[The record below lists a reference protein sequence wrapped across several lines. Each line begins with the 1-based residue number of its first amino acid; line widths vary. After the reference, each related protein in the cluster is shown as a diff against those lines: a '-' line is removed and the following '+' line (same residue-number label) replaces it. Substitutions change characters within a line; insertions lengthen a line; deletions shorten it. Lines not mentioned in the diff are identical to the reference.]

1 MTNEPTHDESGKG
14 RPTPKRSESEA
25 ARKQGLTIPK
35 DAKAARIASRERDR
49 AARLE
54 ARAKM
59 MAGDPNYLPTRDR
72 GPARLEARNFIDS
85 RRTFGEY
92 FVPIAIMVL
101 MLGLIKNA
109 AVQKAVVYGWSTA
122 LVMVILDTTL
132 VAYQLRRHMKK
143 AFPDAS
149 ERPHIIWYG
158 SLRALQMRRFRIP
171 PALVGPGGKPAK
183 VKPPKK

>member
-1 MTNEPTHDESGKG
+1 MENDSTQDDTGKG
-14 RPTPKRSESEA
+14 RPTPKRADAEA

-35 DAKAARIASRERDR
+35 GAKAARIAARERDR
-49 AARLE
+49 AARVE

-59 MAGDPNYLPTRDR
+59 MAGDPNYLPSRDR
-72 GPARLEARNFIDS
+72 GPARLEARNFVDS
-85 RRTFGEY
+85 RRTVGEF
-92 FVPIAIMVL
+92 FVPVAIMVL
-101 MLGLIKNA
+101 MLGLIKSA

-132 VAYQLRRHMKK
+132 VAYQLRRHMNKK
-143 AFPDAS
+143 FPDAS
-149 ERPHIIWYG
+149 ERPHITWYG

-183 VKPPKK
+183 VKAPK

>member
-1 MTNEPTHDESGKG
+1 MTNEPLQDETGKG
-14 RPTPKRSESEA
+14 RPTPKRSEAEA
-25 ARKQGLTIPK
+25 ARKQGLTVPK
-35 DAKAARIASRERDR
+35 DAKAARVAARERDR
-49 AARLE
+49 AARIE

-59 MAGDPNYLPTRDR
+59 MAGDPKFLPARDR

-92 FVPIAIMVL
+92 FVPIAFMVL
-101 MLGLIKNA
+101 MLGLVKST

-143 AFPDAS
+143 AFPDAT
-149 ERPHIIWYG
+149 ERPRILWYG
-158 SLRALQMRRFRIP
+158 TLRALQMRRFRIP
-171 PALVGPGGKPAK
+171 PALVGPGGKPPK
-183 VKPPKK
+183 VKKPRK